1 MQKIKLIKGLEQH
14 LTKKSRNLLQNVERR
29 ILTIKGNITFD
40 LKSKQDS
47 SFTRNLNYMFKKV
60 LVAEDF
66 DSISIAVEKALEELS
81 VLEIHHA
88 KYCDDAFLKIKRA
101 ILDDAPYDL
110 LVCDLSFKTDHR
122 KNKLNSGDELIA
134 AIKNIQPDIK
144 TIVFSIED
152 KSFRIKS
159 LFKDLGINSFIA
171 KGRNS
176 IPELK
181 KAIQGVF
188 NDEAIALSSEL
199 SYALREKSLIDIET
213 YDIEI
218 LKLLSKGYI
227 LDEISAEFKTLEI
240 TPNGSSSL
248 EKRIN
253 RLKIYL
259 KANNNVH
266 LIAIAKDLGLV

>member
-1 MQKIKLIKGLEQH
+1 
-14 LTKKSRNLLQNVERR
+14 
-29 ILTIKGNITFD
+29 
-40 LKSKQDS
+40 
-47 SFTRNLNYMFKKV
+47 MFKKV

-66 DSISIAVEKALEELS
+66 DSISITVGQALEELS
-81 VLEIHHA
+81 VTEIHHA
-88 KYCDDAFLKIKRA
+88 KYCDDAFLKIKKA
-101 ILDDAPYDL
+101 LYDNAPFDL
-110 LVCDLSFKTDHR
+110 LLSDLSFKTDHR
-122 KNKLNSGDELIA
+122 DTKLTSGDELIA
-134 AIKNIQPDIK
+134 AVKKMQPDIK

-159 LFKDLGINSFIA
+159 LFNNLGINAFVS

-181 KAIQGVF
+181 KAIVGIY
-188 NDEAIALSSEL
+188 NDETKNLSTEL
-199 SYALREKSLIDIET
+199 SYALRDKSLIEIET

-227 LDEISAEFKTLEI
+227 LDEISSEFKTLGI
-240 TPNGSSSL
+240 IPNGSSSL

-259 KANNNVH
+259 KASNNVH